1 MLAFEKSS
9 DWAIPWR
16 LVEADRHQLRNR
28 TIGEMNGN
36 FIFFLSVIW
45 NKNFV
50 EEIECHILAAYLSDC
65 DVLSGRFIH
74 DSERLLPLGQEWAK
88 GYGSIFRTI
97 KLFLLVMNAVTNF
110 LVDDQRLGIYFTCA
124 QVTQSGYNN
133 DDLLRSFESMQIDQ
147 CFQVY

>member
-1 MLAFEKSS
+1 MKNLAIGQSHGVWLKLIGISWEIAQLVKWMEISS
-9 DWAIPWR
+9 
-16 LVEADRHQLRNR
+16 
-28 TIGEMNGN
+28 
-36 FIFFLSVIW
+36 FFLSVIW